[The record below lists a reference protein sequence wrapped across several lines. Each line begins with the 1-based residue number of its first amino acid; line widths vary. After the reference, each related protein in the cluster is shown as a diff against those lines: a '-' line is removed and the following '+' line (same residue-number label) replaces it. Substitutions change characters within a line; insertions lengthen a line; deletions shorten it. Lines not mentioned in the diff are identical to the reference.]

1 MIELTEQQQRV
12 LEDTSGVARAV
23 NPRTNETYVLVPEHV
38 YQRVQ
43 AVLDDD
49 LDPQQVAFL
58 VSETMREYDVDDPL
72 LESYQKYRA

>member
-1 MIELTEQQQRV
+1 
-12 LEDTSGVARAV
+12 
-23 NPRTNETYVLVPEHV
+23 
-38 YQRVQ
+38 VQ